1 VLDLIFIWSLFFI
14 CYDIVYC
21 MLDLMFSS
29 LFLICYDIARVCKAS
44 SCWQALCMHRG
55 INEIGKTVCSV
66 LHGLAHVE
74 YCLPLRRVGGA
85 RTDIWADFAKT
96 SATNGV
102 SPRDCA
108 DTAQHGSADPVLMEI
123 ADTVSRR
130 NGYRGKGLFSL
141 CLRVHLVYI
150 LRGC

>member
-1 VLDLIFIWSLFFI
+1 
-14 CYDIVYC
+14 
-21 MLDLMFSS
+21 
-29 LFLICYDIARVCKAS
+29 
-44 SCWQALCMHRG
+44 MHRG

-66 LHGLAHVE
+66 LHGLTHVE
-74 YCLPLRRVGGA
+74 YCLPFRRVGGA

-108 DTAQHGSADPVLMEI
+108 DTAQHGSADPVLMGI

-141 CLRVHLVYI
+141 CDLLYIQLVTKPI
-150 LRGC
+150 HVVFLLQATSAIALCRFEHICD